1 MAIQLRNRTRNEMAS
16 SLNVDSWVIF
26 RSSNDEDQPFWLG
39 RTVGLEEWGNS
50 CIWYNDTRRTKT
62 FYTDTVAPVV
72 IKHNSYVINVQWYTQ
87 KTIGV
92 LEYVIEGGENAVP
105 FIQSHLGLL
114 LVVPG
119 ENINRVIGQNVRVP
133 RRRTV
138 RSNQMDDFEYT
149 T

>member
-1 MAIQLRNRTRNEMAS
+1 
-16 SLNVDSWVIF
+16 
-26 RSSNDEDQPFWLG
+26 
-39 RTVGLEEWGNS
+39 
-50 CIWYNDTRRTKT
+50 
-62 FYTDTVAPVV
+62 VAPVV
-72 IKHNSYVINVQWYTQ
+72 IKHNSYVINLQWYTQ